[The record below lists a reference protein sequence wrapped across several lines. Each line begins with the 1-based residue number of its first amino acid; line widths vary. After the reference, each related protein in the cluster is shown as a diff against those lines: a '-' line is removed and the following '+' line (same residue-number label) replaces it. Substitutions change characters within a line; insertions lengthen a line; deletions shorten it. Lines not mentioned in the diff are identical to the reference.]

1 MSESMR
7 DRANRPTIHTHLGE
21 TEEEPDAA
29 DEPQHVTSVLLNDVR
44 ARGAGRQRLFVKAA
58 LGGGGGGN
66 MRKRNSLV
74 KLGIELKDETQPT
87 PTAAQVPLGLTW
99 ENPQQLRVF
108 STSA

>member
-1 MSESMR
+1 
-7 DRANRPTIHTHLGE
+7 
-21 TEEEPDAA
+21 
-29 DEPQHVTSVLLNDVR
+29 
-44 ARGAGRQRLFVKAA
+44 
-58 LGGGGGGN
+58 

-74 KLGIELKDETQPT
+74 KPGIELIDETKPT